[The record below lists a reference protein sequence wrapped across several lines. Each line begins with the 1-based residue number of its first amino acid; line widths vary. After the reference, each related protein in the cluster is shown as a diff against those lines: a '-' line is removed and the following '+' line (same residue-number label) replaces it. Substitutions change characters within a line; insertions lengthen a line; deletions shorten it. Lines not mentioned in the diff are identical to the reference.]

1 VGKRI
6 KKLDISKIRREK
18 LGSKGERLMQYQS
31 LLEKIK
37 AADIE
42 L

>member
-1 VGKRI
+1 M
-6 KKLDISKIRREK
+6 KKDK
-18 LGSKGERLMQYQS
+18 LGSKKMKLLEYQS

-37 AADIE
+37 NIHIK